1 MTRALLG
8 HMETSEASHF
18 TFKADFMSLI
28 GDGFSKTSREDDK
41 CDTVETTTG
50 M

>member
-8 HMETSEASHF
+8 HMRTSEASHF
-18 TFKADFMSLI
+18 TFKADFISSI
-28 GDGFSKTSREDDK
+28 GDGFSKTSREDGNGDA
-41 CDTVETTTG
+41 VETTTG